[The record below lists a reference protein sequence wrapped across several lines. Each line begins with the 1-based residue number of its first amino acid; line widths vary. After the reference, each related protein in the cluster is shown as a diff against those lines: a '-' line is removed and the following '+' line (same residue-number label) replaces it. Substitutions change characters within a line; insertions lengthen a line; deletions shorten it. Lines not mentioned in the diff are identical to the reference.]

1 MVLMRVSELA
11 ERSGVPASTLRY
23 YEERGLLPAQRSP
36 AGYRL
41 YDQRALERLAF
52 ITAAK
57 QLGLDLDAIG
67 ELTAIWADH
76 HCAQV
81 KATLKPRITNRL
93 AEADRK
99 SAELEEFRT
108 LLRNALRSLEQ
119 LPDRETP
126 CDPSCSFLTMNPSAP
141 IEPAPRAHLAIATV
155 TEAPSCSLDGAD
167 YQQRIDRWHLML
179 QDAHKAPN
187 SQGCT
192 WSLPLSQAG
201 PLAELAAAE
210 RQCCSFLRLHLDFTT
225 QRVRLHV
232 SMAPHRLPEPGS
244 PAEQATRL
252 LGAINDAS
260 VSTTKEQ

>member
-1 MVLMRVSELA
+1 MVMMRVSELA

-23 YEERGLLPAQRSP
+23 YEDRGLLPAQRSP
-36 AGYRL
+36 VGYRL

-57 QLGLDLDAIG
+57 QLGLDLDEIG
-67 ELTAIWADH
+67 ELTTIWADH

-81 KATLKPRITNRL
+81 KATLKPRITDRL
-93 AEADRK
+93 AEANRK
-99 SAELEEFRT
+99 SAELEEFQN

-126 CDPSCSFLTMNPSAP
+126 CDPSCSFLTMGPSVPARL
-141 IEPAPRAHLAIATV
+141 APRKPLAIAAV
-155 TEAPSCSLDGAD
+155 TEAPSCSLDEGD
-167 YQQRIDRWHLML
+167 YQQRIDRWRLML
-179 QDAHKAPN
+179 QDAHQNFGP
-187 SQGCT
+187 QGCT

-210 RQCCSFLRLHLDFTT
+210 RQCCSFLRLNLDFTT

-232 SMAPHRLPEPGS
+232 SADPRRLPEPGS
-244 PAEQATRL
+244 PAEQAARL
-252 LGAINDAS
+252 LGALNDAPLS
-260 VSTTKEQ
+260 AAKEQ